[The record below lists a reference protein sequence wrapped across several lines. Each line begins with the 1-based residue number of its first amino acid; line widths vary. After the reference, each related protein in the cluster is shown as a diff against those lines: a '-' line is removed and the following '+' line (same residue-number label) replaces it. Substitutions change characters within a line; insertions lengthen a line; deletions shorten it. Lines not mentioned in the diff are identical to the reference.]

1 MQTSRAPA
9 AIHQNRSPQ
18 RQARSAGSAT
28 EWKSVGSPPSP
39 QGTPEALPYPILR
52 RLSSISPRGATLY
65 QVIVIVR
72 QQFADGCP
80 PRITERSQDRI
91 L

>member
-28 EWKSVGSPPSP
+28 EWKSVGSTPSP

-52 RLSSISPRGATLY
+52 RLSSISPRGATLHS
-65 QVIVIVR
+65 
-72 QQFADGCP
+72 ALLWAA
-80 PRITERSQDRI
+80 PRAACVCCFCIKGTGSYPI
-91 L
+91 